1 MGQRQLWLAIT
12 AMASAQAAVYIARP
26 LTSYR
31 LLGLGGD
38 ARQVGLVAAAY
49 AVLPLFLAIPLGRF
63 ADRRNPAPLIV
74 IGCAAQTVACC
85 VLSVA
90 QSTSSITAANALLGL
105 GHLGLALG
113 VQHLI
118 ARESSGREHDR
129 RFAAFTVGV
138 SAGQLVGPAVAGAML
153 SARGSTTLAGAAGH
167 GMLVAAGFAL
177 LATSAAALSSSRKR
191 VGVAPMPVGEPGRV
205 REIAVIRG
213 VPAGIFASIAV
224 LSSAD
229 VLTAYLP
236 VLGQHRGIDP
246 GVIGVL
252 LAIRAGAS
260 MVARIGIVRLVRHIG
275 RLRLIAGS
283 TLLAAAAVVLL
294 TTTGNAVLLAL
305 LMAAA
310 GYGLG
315 FSQPLT
321 MTMVIQRVPRHWAAS
336 ALAVRLTGN
345 RLGQVAA
352 PALAG
357 ILAGGAGVASVF
369 WLLGGLL
376 FASVVAVQR
385 PALLRDEQALLS
397 VDERRA

>member
-49 AVLPLFLAIPLGRF
+49 ALLPLFLAIPLGRF

-74 IGCAAQTVACC
+74 IGCATQTVACF

-90 QSTSSITAANALLGL
+90 QATWSITAANALLGL

-118 ARESSGREHDR
+118 ARESSGFEHDR
-129 RFAAFTVGV
+129 RFAAFTIGV

-153 SARGSTTLAGAAGH
+153 SARGSTSLAGAASH
-167 GMLVAAGFAL
+167 GMLAAAGFAL
-177 LATSAAALSSSRKR
+177 FATLTAALSSSRKR
-191 VGVAPMPVGEPGRV
+191 SRVAQISVGRRGRV

-224 LSSAD
+224 LSCAD

-246 GVIGVL
+246 AVIGVL
-252 LAIRAGAS
+252 LALRAGAS
-260 MVARIGIVRLVRHIG
+260 MVARIGIVPLVRHVG
-275 RLRLIAGS
+275 RLRLIAAS

-294 TTTGNAVLLAL
+294 PTTRNSVLLGL

-321 MTMVIQRVPRHWAAS
+321 MTMVVQRVPRHWAAS

-369 WLLGGLL
+369 WLLGGTL

-385 PALLRDEQALLS
+385 PALMRDEQALLS
-397 VDERRA
+397 VDERGA

>member
-1 MGQRQLWLAIT
+1 MGQRRLWLAIT

-31 LLGLGGD
+31 LLGLGSD

-49 AVLPLFLAIPLGRF
+49 ALLPLFLAIPLGRF
-63 ADRRNPAPLIV
+63 ANRRNPAPLIV
-74 IGCAAQTVACC
+74 SGCALQTVACFI
-85 VLSVA
+85 LSEA
-90 QSTSSITAANALLGL
+90 QSTWSITAANALLGL

-113 VQHLI
+113 VQHRI
-118 ARESSGREHDR
+118 ARESSGLEHDR

-153 SARGSTTLAGAAGH
+153 SARGSTTLAAAAGH
-167 GMLVAAGFAL
+167 GMLAAAGFAL
-177 LATSAAALSSSRKR
+177 FATAAAAISCSRR
-191 VGVAPMPVGEPGRV
+191 RRGAAQVSVGERGRV

-224 LSSAD
+224 LSCAD

-236 VLGQHRGIDP
+236 VLGERRGIDP

-260 MVARIGIVRLVRHIG
+260 IVARIGIVPLVRHVG
-275 RLRLIAGS
+275 RLRLIAAS
-283 TLLAAAAVVLL
+283 TLLAAVAVVLL
-294 TTTGNAVLLAL
+294 TTTRSPVLLAV

-321 MTMVIQRVPRHWAAS
+321 MTMVVQRVPRHWAAS

-369 WLLGGLL
+369 WLLGGTL

-385 PALLRDEQALLS
+385 PALLRDEQELVGA
-397 VDERRA
+397 VD